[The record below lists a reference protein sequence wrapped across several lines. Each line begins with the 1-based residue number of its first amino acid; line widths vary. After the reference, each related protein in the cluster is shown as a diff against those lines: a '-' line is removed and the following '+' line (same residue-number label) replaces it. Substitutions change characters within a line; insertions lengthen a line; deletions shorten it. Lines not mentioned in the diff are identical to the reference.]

1 MKWINHPN
9 LRLRPHA
16 PNKGRGRLQR
26 QIRRAFIANGNEASA
41 SDIYR
46 WCKRWQSDRFGQWE
60 RWSIVRILETIAVR
74 VRKLPPNQAWLWRLR
89 NSLLPADTCQPID
102 IAKEKQDAE

>member
-1 MKWINHPN
+1 MSGPKPGAGWESYPD

-26 QIRRAFIANGNEASA
+26 QIRRAFHDHGNEVST

-46 WCKRWQSDRFGQWE
+46 WCERWQAREFGQWE
-60 RWSIVRILETIAVR
+60 RWSIVRILEQVAVR
-74 VRKLPPNQAWLWRLR
+74 VGRAETIGRPWLWHLR
-89 NSLLPADTCQPID
+89 EPAADGLSAPSD
-102 IAKEKQDAE
+102 

>member
-1 MKWINHPN
+1 VQIGLSGRASQMKWENYPN

-26 QIRRAFIANGNEASA
+26 QIRRAFIAHGNEVSA

-46 WCKRWQSDRFGQWE
+46 WCKRRQAREFGQWE
-60 RWSIVRILETIAVR
+60 RWSITRILMTMADR
-74 VRKLPPNQAWLWRLR
+74 VGRGKGSGRPWLWRLR
-89 NSLLPADTCQPID
+89 LPNADPNS
-102 IAKEKQDAE
+102 E